1 MTEMTV
7 KKYIEE
13 HNRFLP
19 PELYDMVLDTTHIW
33 DKGACYG
40 YVLMVT
46 DTLGYDRE
54 HVAEVMHHLHNAMAD
69 YTVDE
74 ALARWRKFF

>member
-1 MTEMTV
+1 MTV
-7 KKYIEE
+7 KNYIEE
-13 HNRFLP
+13 NNRYLP

-40 YVLMVT
+40 YALMVM
-46 DTLGYDRE
+46 DTLGYNRE
-54 HVAEVMHHLHNAMAD
+54 HIAEVMHHLHNAMAD

-74 ALARWRKFF
+74 ALARWRKSF